1 MKPTHILTCLTLAC
15 CSLYFVACE
24 APQPDIPPSFE
35 RVDANTSPKAGTVL
49 NLYAYGMNIIRSL
62 DCTDP
67 ASWYYQGSMHAVPSI
82 EEMGGYDSLCPSYT
96 GTPMR
101 AWNSCPHMFPTNQ
114 QLNFL
119 TWHRLYI
126 YYYELNIRHFI
137 ANGGAGFSGLGEEVA
152 NQFSLPYWDYTN
164 QADMPTAFLNKASN
178 YTTYPIEGI
187 NPLYEAGRSPTLLEG
202 EGIDYA
208 STDGIAVNVNGEV
221 KNLCVRTMQQA
232 LDYDDFLSLH
242 QVSEF
247 SRGMEDRLHNV
258 MHDYI
263 GGAVD
268 PADTS
273 TKIYNRIFQGSKSGY
288 GLMAYIPS
296 AGFDPIFFLHHSNV
310 DRMFA
315 AWESL
320 YDRIT
325 IEEMNQYAGVWDS
338 IQSRYQFWDA
348 ATDSW
353 VTYGNMQEML
363 DAAHAVQYTY
373 ESLPTLSTGVP
384 VLRNRNLVKQEVHTI
399 DTEEPEMLNQVGDP
413 FEVSLAQATA
423 RQDTNARYKLE
434 IDLSF
439 SMNMFQQLVVL
450 TIPPDQDWSACDIDP
465 DFVHSVNAFF
475 GSTHAMHAGMHGKN
489 ALGKEFGHQI
499 FVDVTHAVQK
509 LPEEQDKLEVFI
521 VPIRGGDRPSF
532 FVEKMVLYEYQ

>member
-1 MKPTHILTCLTLAC
+1 MKPTHILVCLTLAC
-15 CSLYFVACE
+15 CSLCFTACE
-24 APQPDIPPSFE
+24 APQPDATPSFE
-35 RVDANTSPKAGTVL
+35 RVDANTSPQAETVL

-82 EEMGGYDSLCPSYT
+82 KEMGGYDSLCPSYT

-101 AWNSCPHMFPTNQ
+101 AWNSCPHMFPTDQ

-126 YYYELNIRHFI
+126 YYYERNIRHFI
-137 ANGGAGFSGLGEEVA
+137 ANGGAGFPGLGEEVA

-164 QADMPTAFLNKASN
+164 QADMPAAFLSKASN
-178 YTTYPIEGI
+178 YTAYPIEGI
-187 NPLYEAGRSPTLLEG
+187 NPLYESGRSPTLLEG
-202 EGIDYA
+202 EGIDYE
-208 STDGIAVNVNGEV
+208 STDGIAVNVDGEV
-221 KNLCVRTMQQA
+221 KNLCVKTMQQA
-232 LDYDDFLSLH
+232 LDYDDFLSLPE
-242 QVSEF
+242 VSEF

-296 AGFDPIFFLHHSNV
+296 AGFDPIFFLHHANV

-315 AWESL
+315 GWESL
-320 YDRIT
+320 YDTIT

-348 ATDSW
+348 ASDSW
-353 VTYGNMQEML
+353 ITYGNMQEML

-373 ESLPTLSTGVP
+373 ESLPTLSEGAP
-384 VLRNRNLVKQEVHTI
+384 ALRKGGLAKQKVHTI
-399 DTEEPEMLNQVGDP
+399 DTEEPERLNQVGDP
-413 FEVSLAQATA
+413 VEVSLTQANA

-434 IDLSF
+434 IDLAF
-439 SMNMFQQLVVL
+439 GMNMFQQLVVL

-475 GSTHAMHAGMHGKN
+475 GSTHAMHAGMHGEMSP
-489 ALGKEFGHQI
+489 GKEFSHQI
-499 FVDVTHAVQK
+499 FVDVTHAIQK
-509 LPEEQDKLEVFI
+509 LPEGEDKLEVFI
-521 VPIRGGDRPSF
+521 VPLRGDNGPDF